1 MILDQI
7 IADRKRA
14 VAALKERYSTSQ
26 LMGDIEFQNFAT
38 LDFKKALKRE
48 DEGSINIIA
57 EVKKASPS
65 KGLI

>member
-7 IADRKRA
+7 IADRKRT
-14 VAALKERYSTSQ
+14 VAALKEHYSASQ

-48 DEGSINIIA
+48 DEGSIHIIA
-57 EVKKASPS
+57 EVKKPLLL
-65 KGLI
+65 KG